1 MIGNY
6 ADVKTFNFQHQNRE
20 VDNLFNRSDMDTMP
34 TATTEYLK
42 PSTNGLNNPSV
53 SPSNQ

>member
-34 TATTEYLK
+34 TATTEYLQ